1 MRRIIHQRNSF
12 NNFHKMIGGMEH
24 EEEEA
29 RRRREWDEWWERE
42 NERRWQQLQRRR
54 EHRRE
59 RDAKR
64 RGTWEVTEPLTTD
77 EENELRELKNWDL
90 WEEVT
95 DPTTRE
101 TDWRLRDP
109 SQQQRHDELAYK
121 DKQHKDTTHFRDTRL
136 PPQEYYNKKKI

>member
-1 MRRIIHQRNSF
+1 MHRVVKQRNSF
-12 NNFHKMIGGMEH
+12 NNFNIFKKHLIGGMETDD
-24 EEEEA
+24 EWT
-29 RRRREWDEWWERE
+29 RWRRERDEEWERE
-42 NERRWQQLQRRR
+42 REREREREWRKR

-95 DPTTRE
+95 DPTTGE
-101 TDWRLRDP
+101 TNW
-109 SQQQRHDELAYK
+109 
-121 DKQHKDTTHFRDTRL
+121 
-136 PPQEYYNKKKI
+136 